1 MNDANYAEAA
11 FEGSSHISCITVF
24 PIALRSFL
32 CHRDVLVV
40 ILVVVV
46 TLFSETGS
54 HQVALTG
61 LGLPMSP
68 LNS

>member
-11 FEGSSHISCITVF
+11 FEGSNHISITVF
-24 PIALRSFL
+24 PTALRSFL

-40 ILVVVV
+40 ISVVVV
-46 TLFSETGS
+46 ILFSETGS

-61 LGLPMSP
+61 LGLPM
-68 LNS
+68 